1 MSESER
7 SDGFAESFSAGHSQ
21 PMSSDDAAELE
32 SLRREAAVLREQLEN
47 AVGPQSGL
55 RSARDVHQLEA
66 RIDSL
71 ASRNAKLMDTLKE
84 ARQQLLAL
92 REEVDRLGQP
102 PSGYGV
108 LLGTHEDETV
118 DVFTSGRK
126 MRLTCSPNIETASLK
141 QGQTVRLNEALTVV
155 EAGTFEAVGEIST
168 LREILA
174 DGHRALVVGHADE
187 ERIVWLAEPLIAVE
201 DLPEDSESA
210 LDDSRPRKLRPGDSL
225 LVDTKAGY
233 AFERIPKAEVEDLV
247 LEEVPDVSYNDIG
260 GLGRQ
265 IEQIRD
271 AVELPFLHKELYR
284 EYSLRPPKGVLL
296 YGPPG
301 CGKTLIAKAVAN
313 SLAKKMAEVRGDDA
327 REAKSYFLNIKGPE
341 LLNKFVGETE
351 RHIRLIFQ
359 RAREKASEGTP
370 VIVFFDEMDSIFRT
384 RGTGVSSDVET
395 TVVPQL
401 LSEIDGVEG
410 LENVIV
416 IGASNREDMIDPAI
430 LRPGRLDVKIKIER
444 PDAESAQDI
453 FSKYLTEAL
462 PVHADDLAEFG
473 GDRALT
479 IKTMIEKVVD
489 RMYAEID
496 DNRFLEVTYANGD
509 KEVMYFKDFNS
520 GAMIQN
526 VVDRA
531 KKNAIKS
538 VLETGQPG
546 LRIQH
551 LLDSI
556 VDEFAENEDL
566 PNTTNPDD
574 WARIS
579 GKKGERIVYIRTL
592 VTGKSSSAS
601 RAIDTESNLG
611 QYL

>member
-1 MSESER
+1 MGEAER
-7 SDGFAESFSAGHSQ
+7 SDSFGAPDETGL
-21 PMSSDDAAELE
+21 SDSDAAELE
-32 SLRREAAVLREQLEN
+32 ELRREAAVLRQRMQDSTGTHDAASE
-47 AVGPQSGL
+47 
-55 RSARDVHQLEA
+55 ARDARQLEA

-71 ASRNAKLMDTLKE
+71 ASRNSKLTETLKE
-84 ARQQLLAL
+84 ARQQLLTL

-108 LLGTHEDETV
+108 LLSTHDDDTV
-118 DVFTSGRK
+118 DVFTSGRR
-126 MRLTCSPNIETASLK
+126 MRLNCSPNLEVGSLQK
-141 QGQTVRLNEALTVV
+141 GQTVRLNEALTVV
-155 EAGTFEAVGEIST
+155 EAGNFESVGEIST
-168 LREILA
+168 LREVLG

-187 ERIVWLAEPLIAVE
+187 ERIVSLAEPLVAVE
-201 DLPEDSESA
+201 DLAADVADAVGDSSQ
-210 LDDSRPRKLRPGDSL
+210 RPKLRPGDSL
-225 LVDTKAGY
+225 LVDAKAGY

-247 LEEVPDVSYNDIG
+247 LEEVPDVSYGAIG

-271 AVELPFLHKELYR
+271 AVELPFLHGELYR
-284 EYSLRPPKGVLL
+284 QYKLRPPKGVLL

-313 SLAKKMAEVRGDDA
+313 SLAKQMAERRGENIK
-327 REAKSYFLNIKGPE
+327 EAKSFFLNIKGPE

-351 RHIRLIFQ
+351 RHIRVIFQ

-370 VIVFFDEMDSIFRT
+370 VIVFFDEMDSVFRT

-444 PDAESAQDI
+444 PDAEAAQDI
-453 FSKYLTEAL
+453 FTKYLTDDL
-462 PVHADDLAEFG
+462 PVHADDLAEFD
-473 GDRALT
+473 GDRALCV
-479 IKTMIEKVVD
+479 KTMTEKVVD
-489 RMYAEID
+489 RMYAEIEE
-496 DNRFLEVTYANGD
+496 NRFLEVTYANGD

-538 VLETGQPG
+538 VLETQQPG

-551 LLDSI
+551 LLESI

-592 VTGKSSSAS
+592 VTGKGSSAS

>member
-1 MSESER
+1 MSESNR
-7 SDGFAESFSAGHSQ
+7 SDALGD
-21 PMSSDDAAELE
+21 SDGADSAELE
-32 SLRREAAVLREQLEN
+32 QLRREASLLREQLQ
-47 AVGPQSGL
+47 AVAGGQRGSQE
-55 RSARDVHQLEA
+55 VQQLEA

-71 ASRNAKLMDTLKE
+71 AARNTKLMDTLKD

-108 LLGTHEDETV
+108 LLDVQEDDTV

-126 MRLTCSPNIETASLK
+126 MRLTCSPNIDTKILK
-141 QGQTVRLNEALTVV
+141 KGQTVRLNEALTVV
-155 EAGTFEAVGEIST
+155 EAGSFEAVGEIST
-168 LREILA
+168 LREVLA
-174 DGHRALVVGHADE
+174 DGHRAMVVGHADE
-187 ERIVWLAEPLIAVE
+187 ERIVWLAEPLVAAE
-201 DLPEDSESA
+201 DMAPEVAAA
-210 LDDSRPRKLRPGDSL
+210 LGDDLKPRKLRPGDSL
-225 LVDTKAGY
+225 LVDSKAGY

-247 LEEVPDVSYNDIG
+247 LEEVPDVGYGDIG
-260 GLGRQ
+260 GLTRQ

-313 SLAKKMAEVRGDDA
+313 SLAKKMAEVRGEDA

-444 PDAESAQDI
+444 PDAEAAQDI
-453 FSKYLTEAL
+453 FSKYLVVGL
-462 PVHADDLAEFG
+462 PINADDLAEFG
-473 GDRALT
+473 GDRALC
-479 IKTMIEKVVD
+479 IKAMIEKVVD

-531 KKNAIKS
+531 KKYAIKS
-538 VLETGQPG
+538 VLESGQHG

-556 VDEFAENEDL
+556 VDEFSENEDL

-592 VTGKSSSAS
+592 VSGKTSSTS
-601 RAIDTESNLG
+601 RTIDTESNLG

>member
-1 MSESER
+1 MSPTDH
-7 SDGFAESFSAGHSQ
+7 SDQSAS
-21 PMSSDDAAELE
+21 AAELE
-32 SLRREAAVLREQLEN
+32 SLRAEAAALRRQLASTRGGTLPSAEVRDLEN
-47 AVGPQSGL
+47 KIDTLTTRNGKL
-55 RSARDVHQLEA
+55 LE
-66 RIDSL
+66 
-71 ASRNAKLMDTLKE
+71 TLKE
-84 ARQQLLAL
+84 ARQQLIAL
-92 REEVDRLGQP
+92 REEVDRLGAP

-108 LLGTHEDETV
+108 LVHVFDDGNV

-126 MRLTCSPNIETASLK
+126 MRLSCSPNIEVEALRP
-141 QGQTVRLNEALTVV
+141 GQTVRLNEALTIV
-155 EAGTFEAVGEIST
+155 EACEFERVGEISA
-168 LREILA
+168 LREVLD
-174 DGHRALVVGHADE
+174 DGRRALVVGHADE
-187 ERIVWLAEPLIAVE
+187 ERVVWLATPLQEMADDE
-201 DLPEDSESA
+201 SPEDP
-210 LDDSRPRKLRPGDSL
+210 DGPSRRLRPGDSL

-247 LEEVPDVSYNDIG
+247 LEEVPDVGYEDIG

-271 AVELPFLHKELYR
+271 AVELPFLHKDLFR

-313 SLAKKMAEVRGDDA
+313 SLAKKIAEAKGEDA
-327 REAKSYFLNIKGPE
+327 REAKSFFLNIKGPE

-384 RGTGVSSDVET
+384 RGSGVSSDVET

-401 LSEIDGVEG
+401 LAEIDGVEG

-444 PDAESAQDI
+444 PDAESALDI
-453 FSKYLTEAL
+453 FSKYLDESL
-462 PVHADDLAEFG
+462 PVAADDLAEFG
-473 GDRALT
+473 GDRAAC
-479 IKTMIEKVVD
+479 IRAMIERVVE
-489 RMYAEID
+489 RMYAESD

-509 KEVMYFKDFNS
+509 KEVLYFKDFNS

-526 VVDRA
+526 IVDRA
-531 KKNAIKS
+531 KKYAIKS
-538 VLETGQPG
+538 VLDTGTKG
-546 LRIQH
+546 LSVQH
-551 LLDSI
+551 LFDSI

-592 VTGKSSSAS
+592 VTGKNAS
-601 RAIDTESNLG
+601 TSRSIDTESNTG